1 MINLPK
7 YTWSCKIL
15 TKFEN
20 KKPCMKPNMVTK
32 CKIAKHIKSNPS
44 SISTK
49 EKQKHK
55 KKFKKKKFKEIIF

>member
-1 MINLPK
+1 
-7 YTWSCKIL
+7 
-15 TKFEN
+15 
-20 KKPCMKPNMVTK
+20 MKPNIVTK

-55 KKFKKKKFKEIIF
+55 KNKNLKK